1 MLARRPAIIEIRRY
15 GQAVKVTAADSV
27 SLIEVSLQ
35 APASTPE
42 STLRQLV
49 LSKLARAIERENAAV
64 ALRH

>member
-1 MLARRPAIIEIRRY
+1 MTDQRPAIIEIRRY

-49 LSKLARAIERENAAV
+49 LAKLARAIERDAV
-64 ALRH
+64 AGRPKH

>member
-1 MLARRPAIIEIRRY
+1 MTEQRPAIIEIRRY

-49 LSKLARAIERENAAV
+49 LAKLARAIERDAADR
-64 ALRH
+64 ATKH

>member
-1 MLARRPAIIEIRRY
+1 MTEQRPAIIEIRRY

-42 STLRQLV
+42 STLRQLA
-49 LSKLARAIERENAAV
+49 LAKLARAIEREAA
-64 ALRH
+64 AGGLKH

>member
-1 MLARRPAIIEIRRY
+1 MAERRPAIIEIRRY

-42 STLRQLV
+42 STLRQLA
-49 LSKLARAIERENAAV
+49 LAKLARAIERDAADR
-64 ALRH
+64 ATKH